1 MAQKVDSNLYRY
13 NDTTYLVA
21 INKKNIYGEQVVI
34 NQYFSANNDNDA
46 INFKNKLL
54 RDNNLIKS
62 NKTTTQNKKSKGQKV
77 SKYIYK
83 YGKDYYRIRIKKNK
97 LFPDGF
103 DEYVN
108 GELKEVE
115 EYRDKIIA
123 QVRVGKSPI
132 SKYRNMTVEQF
143 KKEFMDK
150 YCYDNIG
157 EVTAD
162 DYDRML
168 TSFIVPKFSKYKM
181 YEIENMTPDIQKFIN
196 DLKTTPNKHKPAQF
210 ISSKYQN
217 SIYNVFNLM
226 LNVAVSWNAIAKN
239 PMSSI
244 KPPKFKTKKTK
255 IYNLDEMYNILDKLF
270 ENEEIREKFMITLFV
285 CSGIRKGELVGL
297 HIDNFNFD
305 ENYIKVE
312 WNVVSTKRKGTTHEK
327 ETKTDNGERIIYLPP
342 FVMNLAKVYFKYR
355 EEQISMFVRR
365 YGADY
370 KAPDNIFLSRFGK
383 IMHPDTPYKIWTNFR
398 DKYALG
404 EVTPHGLRH
413 SWCTAEYHENE
424 YLTEKELAI
433 LMGHGANIKMT
444 DHYTHEDQNKLKQS
458 ARIFE
463 RYQSKLDKAHNNLYT
478 LDFVETAT
486 ILSGRLYTDSSNII
500 DMLKN
505 YYKLESD
512 PSFKEVP
519 KLLLDIRNS
528 MLDTNEKFV
537 EIKDFINDNNN
548 DWEVISRGTEKYGN
562 KFDVFDYNKTKQLKT
577 EKDNNNEKNIEIS

>member
-1 MAQKVDSNLYRY
+1 MAIRVDDNLYRY
-13 NDTTYLVA
+13 NDNTYLIA
-21 INKKNIYGEQVVI
+21 INKKNIYGEQIKI
-34 NQYFSANNDNDA
+34 NQYFNANSDNDA
-46 INFKNKLL
+46 LNYRNKIY
-54 RDNNLIKS
+54 RDNNLIK
-62 NKTTTQNKKSKGQKV
+62 KTKITTSKKTNKGQKV

-83 YGKDYYRIRIKKNK
+83 YGKDYYRIRIKPNK

-103 DEYVN
+103 SEYVN
-108 GELKEVE
+108 GDIKEVE

-123 QVRVGKSPI
+123 QARIGKSPI

-143 KKEFMDK
+143 KQEFMEK

-168 TSFIVPKFSKYKM
+168 TSFIVPKFGKYKM
-181 YEIENMTPDIQKFIN
+181 YELENMTPEIQKFIN
-196 DLKTTPNKHKPAQF
+196 DLKTTPNKHKPDQF

-239 PMSSI
+239 PMDNI

-270 ENEEIREKFMITLFV
+270 EYEEIREKFMITLFV

-297 HIDNFNFD
+297 HTDNFNFE

-355 EEQISMFVRR
+355 EEQIDMFVRR

-383 IMHPDTPYKIWTNFR
+383 IMHPDTPYKIWTKFR

-433 LMGHGANIKMT
+433 LMGHGANVKMT

-478 LDFVETAT
+478 LDFVEMAT
-486 ILSGRLYTDSSNII
+486 VLSGRLYTDSNNII

-505 YYKLESD
+505 YYKLESE
-512 PSFKEVP
+512 PTFKEVP
-519 KLLLDIRNS
+519 KLLLDIRNT
-528 MLDTNEKFV
+528 MLETNEKFI

-548 DWEVISRGTEKYGN
+548 DWETISRGKDIYGN
-562 KFDVFDYNKTKQLKT
+562 KFDIFDYNKSK
-577 EKDNNNEKNIEIS
+577 EINDAKDNTNDKNISIS